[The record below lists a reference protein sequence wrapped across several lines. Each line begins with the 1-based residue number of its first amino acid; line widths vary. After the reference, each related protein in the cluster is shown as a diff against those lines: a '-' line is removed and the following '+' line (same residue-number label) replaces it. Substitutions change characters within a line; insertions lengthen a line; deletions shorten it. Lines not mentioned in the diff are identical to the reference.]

1 MLEEL
6 KKTSVD
12 LNDESEELVES
23 QKKRL
28 RSFLGFLD
36 RFNTDLAKSMAK
48 TAAAMRLLGLEF
60 PSFYSN
66 AQDSLLK
73 FDTARRSFVPFTRSL
88 SDTSMLMEELK
99 NRMLASNMP
108 ITELSESAKRQQ
120 KTLGYSDNNLQWF
133 REIAT
138 LAAQLDKLGFAGGV
152 SLLESI
158 MTEGGK

>member
-1 MLEEL
+1 
-6 KKTSVD
+6 
-12 LNDESEELVES
+12 
-23 QKKRL
+23 
-28 RSFLGFLD
+28 
-36 RFNTDLAKSMAK
+36 
-48 TAAAMRLLGLEF
+48 MRLLGLEF

-108 ITELSESAKRQQ
+108 ITELSESAKKAAEDFRLFFGQQ
-120 KTLGYSDNNLQWF
+120 PAMVQG
-133 REIAT
+133 EIAT

-158 MTEGGK
+158 MTEGG